1 MSAKLIK
8 AAANL
13 VEGNFK
19 LVGEGGVVRL
29 GYSQTDAVENLRRLN
44 DKRLSA
50 RQAYQATEPF
60 QGLQVDPQ
68 FSQFVNQKRAKEPRP
83 SLPSDM
89 AESYRE
95 YGQGLMEKQGS
106 LKSHMKV
113 SYEGEEFGLKS
124 NTQTLASGKPSIKVR
139 PAATKQAENA
149 KRQLMEVEQTIGTD
163 EFRIG
168 HHRAEL
174 DLIHRVME
182 GLNPSSR
189 KGFIKTLDKQF
200 ANLMT
205 GNKVANLIGP
215 NGELPKPI
223 HDAIH
228 AKLREAGLDPRKMD
242 FRNASYKQRL
252 QFMREVDYV
261 LRDIDKFIFEQM
273 SSK

>member
-1 MSAKLIK
+1 
-8 AAANL
+8 
-13 VEGNFK
+13 
-19 LVGEGGVVRL
+19 
-29 GYSQTDAVENLRRLN
+29 
-44 DKRLSA
+44 
-50 RQAYQATEPF
+50 
-60 QGLQVDPQ
+60 
-68 FSQFVNQKRAKEPRP
+68 
-83 SLPSDM
+83 
-89 AESYRE
+89 
-95 YGQGLMEKQGS
+95 
-106 LKSHMKV
+106 
-113 SYEGEEFGLKS
+113 
-124 NTQTLASGKPSIKVR
+124 
-139 PAATKQAENA
+139 
-149 KRQLMEVEQTIGTD
+149 MEVEQTIGTD
-163 EFRIG
+163 EFRVG

-189 KGFIKTLDKQF
+189 KSFIKTLDKQF

-215 NGELPKPI
+215 DGELPKPI